1 MAKKIK
7 MWRVLGPRLA
17 PATPME
23 VEEVVE
29 DLVEATNESRG
40 SLLSVLA
47 ELDVITERAL
57 KAGRIVRLPNG
68 TTYRPRYNKDGV
80 IKVSVK
86 IPSRVIDSINTEFR
100 GEFINAM
107 NIGMDEAEMIALWNQ
122 TYPEDLIEE

>member
-17 PATPME
+17 PATAME
-23 VEEVVE
+23 DEEVVE

-68 TTYRPRYNKDGV
+68 THYRPRCDKDGN
-80 IKVSVK
+80 IKISVK
-86 IPSRVIDSINTEFR
+86 LPTRVLKNINTGFR
-100 GEFINAM
+100 GEIINAA
-107 NIGMDEAEMIALWNQ
+107 NVGKSEAEMIALWNE
-122 TYPEDLIEE
+122 TYPDDLIEE